1 MRSTSGILTL
11 VVLLFLSSVHGARA
25 QGDSGNAL
33 SLDECIRVAV
43 ENNPALKAGGQEVKK
58 MNYRVTESRAGFYPA
73 LSMQSNYRQYTV
85 AGNDREFEDFG
96 AGFTVRQNIF
106 QGGKLIAQ
114 SKGAKA
120 GLNAAENQYESLQQD
135 LIYRVQESYYRYLQ
149 KLRLVQVAEK
159 AVERAKIR
167 VDEANARYIA
177 GIATRSDIL
186 KSEVDLSDA
195 ELKLIQADNAALTA
209 GGVLNNVLGY
219 PVQNKIQIVD
229 DLSNA
234 IEDEIRTPDELIG
247 NAFKNRPEILGMT
260 NQLDVQKYN
269 IRMFKS
275 EYLPSIAATAS
286 YDWSGESASDMD
298 DYWFAGVSLEL
309 PLFNGFSTKA
319 RVSEGKAEQTA
330 LEYDLENLRQTIGLE
345 VWNAYLRVRESR
357 QAIDNTVK
365 FLERAKENLNIS
377 EGEYREGIG
386 SMLEVIDAQ
395 TVLISAEESHI
406 NSLADHQIALANLD
420 LVIGISRFKETQ

>member
-1 MRSTSGILTL
+1 ML
-11 VVLLFLSSVHGARA
+11 VALLFLGLVHGARA
-25 QGDSGNAL
+25 QEDSGNAL
-33 SLDECIRVAV
+33 SLAECVRVAV
-43 ENNPALKAGGQEVKK
+43 ENNPALKAGGQEVIK

-73 LSMQSNYRQYTV
+73 LSMQSDYRQYTV
-85 AGNDREFEDFG
+85 AGNNKEFEDYG
-96 AGFTVRQNIF
+96 AGFTARQNIF

-114 SKGAKA
+114 TKGAKA
-120 GLNAAENQYESLQQD
+120 GLKAAEYQYESLRQD
-135 LIYRVQESYYRYLQ
+135 LIYRVQENYYRYLQ

-177 GIATRSDIL
+177 GVATRSDIL

-195 ELKLIQADNAALTA
+195 ELKLIQADNAAMTA

-229 DLSNA
+229 DLSNV
-234 IEDEIRTPDELIG
+234 IEDETRTPDELIG

-269 IRMFKS
+269 IRIFKS
-275 EYLPSIAATAS
+275 EYLPSIVATAS

-319 RVSEGKAEQTA
+319 KVSESKAEQTA
-330 LEYDLENLRQTIGLE
+330 LEYDLENLRQTVGLE

-365 FLERAKENLNIS
+365 FLERANENLNIS

-406 NSLADHQIALANLD
+406 NSLADHQIAIANLD
-420 LVIGISRFKETQ
+420 RVIGISRFKETK